1 MIEMKRRDRITA
13 IVASGVLIALATAVV
28 VTGASPGGSRSV
40 LSDIGAWLSNAD
52 GSVTHA
58 NGLTGTV
65 DGAVALAGA
74 AGHQLEVTQDAGT
87 VVVVDQSTGLVSRID
102 PAQVAVGQSQD
113 YGHADVTFVAGP
125 DAAYIQ
131 VASKGLVQQVD
142 PTTLSLVGQPLS
154 LPAPTGRAGIDKRG
168 TLWVPLPEQGTA
180 MPVVNGNAG
189 EPVSV
194 GAPKDPLVLTMA
206 GGTPVVTNA
215 RSGVVTVIDPE
226 GDQVTVNLPPA
237 VKNTVVRTPKAT
249 DGATVPVLG
258 SGVLALV
265 DTASGTVTALPL
277 AKRSRLGEP
286 QALGTYVYVPDEN
299 KGSLIV
305 FNTSTGQFEDDI
317 VVTGRRGKMT
327 VLVKDGLLWASDQ
340 NSNSA
345 VVIGP
350 DKTVHQVTK
359 QVTPSGTQ
367 GTPSGQPSPP
377 EHTQDPPRQPENPPR
392 QPENPPDSPTAPK
405 TSKPAVTQDPPA
417 QPDPQAPGT
426 VTATSGAGLITV
438 GFVPAAGASS
448 YTLVGAPAGAKVAP
462 AQVPAQGEPFQ
473 FVVRGGDCAK
483 SYSFKVVAHYPGD
496 APESTASVAVRPCV
510 PPGSPRGVAA
520 KAVEHGAKLSWSAP
534 AELGADHVGYKVF
547 YNNGKSRD
555 TGFIG
560 ATTASITGLTNFQT
574 YQFEVEAANESGTSR
589 RVRTSAA
596 LTGPTL
602 QAQVYGTSVGQPD
615 VRSAP
620 DTNPNSIVG
629 AAGAGETVTVICQ
642 VKGEWVSGGD
652 IWDKIK
658 WSGPTGFIHDLYL
671 NTPNSPAKTFSDPP
685 LWNCQ

>member
-1 MIEMKRRDRITA
+1 MTEMKKRDKITA
-13 IVASGVLIALATAVV
+13 IGASGVLMALAAAVV
-28 VTGASPGGSRSV
+28 AYGVSPGGSKPL

-52 GSVTHA
+52 GSVSHV

-65 DGAVALAGA
+65 DGAVALADG
-74 AGHQLEVTQDAGT
+74 AGHTLEVTQDGGT
-87 VVVVDQSTGLVSRID
+87 VVVVDQTTGLVSRID

-113 YGHADVTFVAGP
+113 YGHADVTFVAGM

-131 VASKGLVQQVD
+131 VVSKGLVQQVD
-142 PTTLSLVGQPLS
+142 PTTLSLIGQPLS
-154 LPAPTGRAGIDKRG
+154 LPAPTGRAAIDKRG
-168 TLWVPLPEQGTA
+168 TLWVPLPEQGTT
-180 MPVVNGNAG
+180 MPVINGIAG
-189 EPVSV
+189 KPVSV

-206 GGTPVVTNA
+206 AGTPVVTNA

-226 GDQVTVNLPPA
+226 GDQLTVNLPPA
-237 VKNTVVRTPKAT
+237 VKETVVRTPKAT

-265 DTASGTVTALPL
+265 DTATGTVTALPL
-277 AKRSRLGEP
+277 AKKGQLGEP
-286 QALGTYVYVPDEN
+286 QALGTYVYVPDES

-305 FNTSTGQFEDDI
+305 FNTSTNKFEDDI
-317 VVTGRRGKMT
+317 VVTGKRGKMT

-359 QVTPSGTQ
+359 QVTPSSKPV
-367 GTPSGQPSPP
+367 TPAGRPSRPQ
-377 EHTQDPPRQPENPPR
+377 HTENPPEPPIETEPPKSDVT
-392 QPENPPDSPTAPK
+392 QNPPPQPNPK
-405 TSKPAVTQDPPA
+405 
-417 QPDPQAPGT
+417 APGT
-426 VTATSGAGLITV
+426 VTATSGAGVITV

-448 YTLVGAPAGAKVAP
+448 YTLVGAPTGAKVTP
-462 AQVPAQGEPFQ
+462 PQVPGQGQPFQ

-483 SYSFKVVAHYPGD
+483 SYSFRVVAHYPGNTLES
-496 APESTASVAVRPCV
+496 APSVAVRPCV
-510 PPGSPRGVAA
+510 PPGTPRAVVA
-520 KAVEHGAKLSWSAP
+520 KAVEHGTKLSWSAP

-547 YNNGKSRD
+547 YNNGKARD
-555 TGFIG
+555 TGFIS
-560 ATTASITGLTNFQT
+560 ATTASITGLTNFKT

-589 RVRTSAA
+589 HVRASAS
-596 LTGPTL
+596 LTGPTFK
-602 QAQVYGTSVGQPD
+602 AQVYGTSVGQPD

-620 DTNPNSIVG
+620 DTDPGNIIG
-629 AAGAGETVTVICQ
+629 AAAAGETVTVICQ

-652 IWDKIK
+652 IWDKIS

-671 NTPNSPAKTFSDPP
+671 NTPNSPNKTFSNPP
-685 LWNCQ
+685 LWNCK